1 MNSDRY
7 IMTINTA
14 IIGLG
19 SNIDPEEN
27 IARARDLIAGGCKVI
42 KSSAFVETEP
52 VGYED
57 QDKFING
64 ALLIETDMDKERLKS
79 WLKNLESSLGRMRA
93 DNRYGPRTIDL
104 DILVWN
110 GEIVDGEVYER
121 EFLRISIAEL
131 IPGIEIP

>member
-1 MNSDRY
+1 
-7 IMTINTA
+7 MTINTA

-19 SNIDPEEN
+19 SNIDPEVN

-64 ALLIETDMDKERLKS
+64 ALLIETDMDSGDLKS
-79 WLKNLESSLGRMRA
+79 WLRNLESSLGRVRA

-110 GEIVDGEVYER
+110 GKVVDGEV
-121 EFLRISIAEL
+121 
-131 IPGIEIP
+131 